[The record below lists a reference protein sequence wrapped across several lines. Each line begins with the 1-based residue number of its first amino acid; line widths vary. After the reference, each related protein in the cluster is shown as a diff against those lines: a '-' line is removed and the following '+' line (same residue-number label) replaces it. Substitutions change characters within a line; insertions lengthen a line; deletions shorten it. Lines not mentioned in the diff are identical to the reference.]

1 MVMMLTSIDF
11 WIVKNIVGRKLI
23 KMRWWF
29 LIDNQGNERWY
40 YEYKGKK
47 NFEIIPSYCRYHY
60 PLPRQAGLLG
70 TLYATP
76 MVWGLFTVMNALTF
90 AIFKTATTFICMII
104 ALVQLWGFKNCKTA
118 MYKRAKW
125 LREKESKKLRN

>member
-40 YEYKGKK
+40 YEYRGKII
-47 NFEIIPSYCRYHY
+47 FEMIPSYCRYHY

-70 TLYATP
+70 YFVCDPYGVGIVHRDERIDLCYLQDRNYLHLYDHSPSATL
-76 MVWGLFTVMNALTF
+76 GLQEL
-90 AIFKTATTFICMII
+90 
-104 ALVQLWGFKNCKTA
+104 QD
-118 MYKRAKW
+118 
-125 LREKESKKLRN
+125 RNV